1 MIFFQHCGSLLIS
14 LYFSQECWK
23 KKQCMTIL
31 DFECQHFIVL
41 ELIWEREL
49 LARGPSCLH
58 SRISQEA
65 QHTWK
70 KWQTHQLQPKPVD
83 FYIIPPKKLCWIAR
97 FHRVLDSVGCQIYF
111 ITKFPKLLD
120 FLDDQISQI
129 ERPISNISQ
138 FPGFLRLL
146 CRLLKFQD
154 CWIDFLLL

>member
-83 FYIIPPKKLCWIAR
+83 FYIIPQKSFARLLDFIECQIPSGVRSILLLNFLNCQISQMTR
-97 FHRVLDSVGCQIYF
+97 FHRLRDPFQTF
-111 ITKFPKLLD
+111 LNFQD
-120 FLDDQISQI
+120 FLD
-129 ERPISNISQ
+129 
-138 FPGFLRLL
+138 
-146 CRLLKFQD
+146 
-154 CWIDFLLL
+154 